1 LCAFSEQA
9 FAEIEKEREKS
20 MGKLEGKIAL
30 VTGGGSG
37 IGRASTLAMAAEGA
51 SVAVTDIDQS
61 AGEETCA
68 LVKAKG
74 GVARFYKH
82 DVTKED
88 DWHAVIAGI
97 KKDFGKL
104 HIVLN
109 NAGICIT
116 ASLADMTL
124 ASFQRQNAIN
134 VDGVFLGCKLT
145 IPLLTEAGGGAIV
158 NVSSAAGLIGGPG
171 SVGYCA
177 SKGAVRLMTKAVAI
191 ECTTLNNNIRVNSIH
206 PGPIETPLWLKT
218 ANDGNMPEGVKPGS
232 NTDVMEGTRGAMG
245 KVVPMGR
252 AGYVE
257 EIAAGIL
264 FLVSQESSY
273 MTGAELVLD
282 GGITAR

>member
-1 LCAFSEQA
+1 MA
-9 FAEIEKEREKS
+9 
-20 MGKLEGKIAL
+20 KLDGKIAL
-30 VTGGGSG
+30 ITGGGSG
-37 IGRASTLAMAAEGA
+37 IGRASALAMAAEGA
-51 SVAVTDIDQS
+51 KIAISDIDEK
-61 AGEETCA
+61 GGKETCD
-68 LVKAKG
+68 LISAKG
-74 GVARFYKH
+74 GTARFYKH
-82 DVTKED
+82 DVTKES
-88 DWHAVIAGI
+88 DWESVIAGI

-116 ASLADMTL
+116 AMLADMSL

-158 NVSSAAGLIGGPG
+158 NVSSAAGIIGAPG

-177 SKGAVRLMTKAVAI
+177 SKGAVRLLTKAVAM
-191 ECTTLNNNIRVNSIH
+191 ECAHLKNNIRVNSVH

-218 ANDGNMPEGVKPGS
+218 SNDGTMPEGVVPGS
-232 NTDVMEGTRGAMG
+232 NQDVMAGTREALG
-245 KVVPMGR
+245 KVVPLGR
-252 AGYVE
+252 AGQVE

-264 FLVSQESSY
+264 FLVSSESSY

-282 GGITAR
+282 GGITTR

>member
-1 LCAFSEQA
+1 
-9 FAEIEKEREKS
+9 

-30 VTGGGSG
+30 ITGGGSG
-37 IGRASTLAMAAEGA
+37 IGRASALLMASEGA
-51 SVAVTDIDQS
+51 SVAVTDIDER
-61 AGEETCA
+61 AGKETCD
-68 LVKAKG
+68 LIKAKG
-74 GVARFYKH
+74 GTARFYKH
-82 DVTKED
+82 DVTKEE
-88 DWHAVIAGI
+88 DWNSALAGI

-116 ASLADMTL
+116 APLSEMSL

-145 IPLLTEAGGGAIV
+145 IPLLTEAGGGAII

-177 SKGAVRLMTKAVAI
+177 SKGAVRLMTKAVAM
-191 ECTTLNNNIRVNSIH
+191 ECTTLNNNIRVNSVH

-218 ANDGNMPEGVKPGS
+218 ANDGNMPDGVTAGS
-232 NTDVMEGTRGAMG
+232 NVDMMEGTREAMG
-245 KVVPMGR
+245 KIIPMGR
-252 AGYVE
+252 AGYAD

-264 FLVSQESSY
+264 FLASQESSY